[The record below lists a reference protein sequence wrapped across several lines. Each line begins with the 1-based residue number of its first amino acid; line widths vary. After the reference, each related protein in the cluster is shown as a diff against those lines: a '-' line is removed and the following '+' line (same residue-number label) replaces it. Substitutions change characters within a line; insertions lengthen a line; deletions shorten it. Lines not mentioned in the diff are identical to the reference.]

1 MKTLDTRDLQE
12 RLEEL
17 EALRDSLETA
27 RDLSEELAKDT
38 EATQE
43 SIDEAD
49 AAERKAEMDYGD
61 DEAEELAEI
70 ESLKDEVGGEWKHG
84 VQLIPESD
92 FEDYA
97 RELAEDIG
105 AIKRDMEW
113 PCNHIDWAAAAD
125 SLKMDYTSTT
135 FMGTDYLYRA

>member
-17 EALRDSLETA
+17 EALRDSLEAA

-70 ESLKDEVGGEWKHG
+70 ESLKAEIGAKWKRG
-84 VQLIPESD
+84 VLLIPESD

-97 RELAEDIG
+97 RELAKDIG
-105 AIKRDMEW
+105 AITQDIEW
-113 PCNHIDWAAAAD
+113 PCNHIDWAAATD

-135 FMGTDYLYRA
+135 FMSTDYLYRA